1 MLTTPA
7 FEEIA
12 NFIAEISPAEVIAF
26 RPSSEAQQRVEDLLE
41 KERTDNI
48 SQSEKAELDHYLLL
62 EHLMRLVKAR
72 ARKHLA
78 A

>member
-26 RPSSEAQQRVEDLLE
+26 RPSPEAQQRVGDLLE
-41 KERTDNI
+41 KERTDSL
-48 SQSEKAELDHYLLL
+48 SQAEKAELDHYLLL

>member
-12 NFIAEISPAEVIAF
+12 NFLAEISPAEVIAF

-41 KERTDNI
+41 KERTDKM